1 MIFSMN
7 HSKIF
12 SKGDFLLCSSSQNLE
27 RKVATGTISYDEV
40 GCGSSS

>member
-12 SKGDFLLCSSSQNLE
+12 SKGDFLLCSSQNLE
-27 RKVATGTISYDEV
+27 RKVAIDTISYDEV
-40 GCGSSS
+40 GCGS